1 MPLYPPMKKYWP
13 WEEKVVCDNSN
24 SLFFFKVSLSLF
36 ILLDYINTG
45 YKIQFRVAGCAN
57 VGLIQI
63 QYQLRPISLP
73 LFLKFCF
80 MHLTSYNLKW
90 TDKNDWNIVQ
100 EFKKNMNFS
109 RKTYKNMKTCKTHKK
124 HQKKTWKHDKL
135 HGCINPIKILSRP
148 HPLYQWLQIFR
159 NILSQEVHWIA
170 LFTVRENYLGSFHSS
185 FWKIYL
191 MVCHILCLH
200 NQVVL
205 QMLCTLYSVMDSFI
219 IWTMT
224 LLHLQILLSMIS
236 LKSSFEFKITAKCFW
251 LAANW
256 AFVNMNGKQFFF
268 MLVGEAYI

>member
-1 MPLYPPMKKYWP
+1 MT
-13 WEEKVVCDNSN
+13 KVLC
-24 SLFFFKVSLSLF
+24 
-36 ILLDYINTG
+36 
-45 YKIQFRVAGCAN
+45 
-57 VGLIQI
+57 
-63 QYQLRPISLP
+63 
-73 LFLKFCF
+73 
-80 MHLTSYNLKW
+80 
-90 TDKNDWNIVQ
+90 KN
-100 EFKKNMNFS
+100 S
-109 RKTYKNMKTCKTHKK
+109 RKTWTFQEKHTKTWKHAKRIKNIK
-124 HQKKTWKHDKL
+124 KKTWKHDKL

-170 LFTVRENYLGSFHSS
+170 LSTVRENYLGSFRSS

-191 MVCHILCLH
+191 MVCHILRLH

-219 IWTMT
+219 IWTMV
-224 LLHLQILLSMIS
+224 LLHLQILLSMRS

-256 AFVNMNGKQFFF
+256 AFVKMNGKQFFF